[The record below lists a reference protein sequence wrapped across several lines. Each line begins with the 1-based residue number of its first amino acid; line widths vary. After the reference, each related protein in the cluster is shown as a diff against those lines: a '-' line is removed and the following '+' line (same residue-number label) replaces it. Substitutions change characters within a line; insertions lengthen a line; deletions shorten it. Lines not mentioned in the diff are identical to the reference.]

1 MTDTDGTGDARARG
15 EAAGTFTAEERAAM
29 KEAAREA
36 KAAARRGGRVDREAG
51 ERELLAKIAEM
62 PPADRAMAERIHAI
76 VMAAAPILEPRTWYG
91 MPAYARDGKVVV
103 FFKPAA
109 KFKVRYAEV
118 GFNEWAHLD
127 DGDMWPTVFAVTAI
141 DPAIEARLTEL
152 VLRAVS

>member
-1 MTDTDGTGDARARG
+1 MTDSGGTGDAKARG
-15 EAAGTFTAEERAAM
+15 EAAGAFTAEERAAM

-91 MPAYARDGKVVV
+91 MPAYACDGKVIC
-103 FFKPAA
+103 FFQSGA
-109 KFKVRYAEV
+109 KFKSRYATF
-118 GFNEWAHLD
+118 GFQPDARLD
-127 DGDMWPTVFAVTAI
+127 DGSMWPTSFA
-141 DPAIEARLTEL
+141 LTEL
-152 VLRAVS
+152 TTADEARIADLVVKAVG